1 MKITILLFIS
11 FIALSLNSQQNEG
24 IKKCSLIDDQM
35 ERLACFDTLAESLT
49 ESPVNEV
56 MPDAE
61 KVLTKEKE
69 NFVEKEISKSP
80 EKIIENQK
88 EKIVSLETRIKRITR
103 QRDVE
108 KKKNEAKYEPLSATI
123 ISVSF
128 RDYKYRFE
136 LDNGETWQLTDSGK
150 RARLKKGET
159 VSIVPGQMRSSFLK
173 NSKGKFRVKKIK

>member
-69 NFVEKEISKSP
+69 NFVEKEISTSLVNDFSTSGITSSLGLGLSV
-80 EKIIENQK
+80 KIFAR
-88 EKIVSLETRIKRITR
+88 VSK
-103 QRDVE
+103 Q
-108 KKKNEAKYEPLSATI
+108 ASLSI
-123 ISVSF
+123 
-128 RDYKYRFE
+128 
-136 LDNGETWQLTDSGK
+136 
-150 RARLKKGET
+150 
-159 VSIVPGQMRSSFLK
+159 
-173 NSKGKFRVKKIK
+173 